1 MKKIISIVSAKIV
14 AELTLNI
21 TFDDKHSINVNF
33 SDFLNQTKLPD
44 LIKYRKKEN
53 FKKFKLVNGNLIWGD
68 YEMMFPLNS
77 LYLNELVPLSKK
89 SNKAS

>member
-21 TFDDKHSINVNF
+21 TFDDTHSINVNF
-33 SDFLNQTKLPD
+33 SNFLNQTKLPD

-53 FKKFKLVNGNLIWGD
+53 FKKFIYGLRINLD
-68 YEMMFPLNS
+68 
-77 LYLNELVPLSKK
+77 K
-89 SNKAS
+89 